1 MSRLHTSQS
10 PTREASP
17 KLPSVT
23 TIRTKKGSTTAAA
36 VNQSQG
42 TSPRRGVEEEKE
54 DLRFNIKI
62 TDLSDLEN
70 PFVIYENKKIDQE
83 GYIIFDNL
91 LNESPLYTA
100 TNQPRTILPWLTN
113 PRDPLE
119 KRTLKIEVTYL

>member
-1 MSRLHTSQS
+1 M
-10 PTREASP
+10 
-17 KLPSVT
+17 
-23 TIRTKKGSTTAAA
+23 
-36 VNQSQG
+36 
-42 TSPRRGVEEEKE
+42 EEEKE